1 MSLEA
6 SGHHWFCS
14 LIAVSTFAFYRGSS
28 SFFFLRFCCSL
39 ATSFDM
45 KIKLGYARHSCYS
58 VEVI

>member
-14 LIAVSTFAFYRGSS
+14 FTAVSTFGFYRGS
-28 SFFFLRFCCSL
+28 FLRFCCSL

-45 KIKLGYARHSCYS
+45 KINLGMLGIAVHS
-58 VEVI
+58 